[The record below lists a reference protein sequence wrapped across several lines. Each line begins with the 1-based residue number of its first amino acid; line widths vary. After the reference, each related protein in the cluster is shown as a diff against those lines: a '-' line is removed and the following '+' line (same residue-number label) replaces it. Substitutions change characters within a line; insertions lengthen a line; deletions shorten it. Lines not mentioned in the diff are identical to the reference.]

1 MRNVRRLVIAML
13 VLVGGVS
20 IACTDASAPTN
31 PSDLSASFSTAE
43 QEATKE
49 QREQRHEQLKLLLNL
64 QKERIKR
71 ERELRKDDYELAQ
84 DDWKKNEQDWKA
96 YKDLLK
102 RAKKGQA
109 ASTLLDVDLLRCKPR
124 PYEGEAAIIGPDGG
138 TLHIGQHE
146 LIIPRGALPQE
157 ELIVAEAPTSSLV
170 DVDFYPEG
178 LRFAKSA
185 KLILSYKECLVP
197 LGLDLRLAYV
207 GWGLR
212 ILELPPSE
220 DLKDSSEVTGD
231 IDHFSRYAVAY

>member
-146 LIIPRGALPQE
+146 LIIPRGALSQE
-157 ELIVAEAPTSSLV
+157 ELIVADAPTSSLV

-185 KLILSYKECLVP
+185 KLNVSAM
-197 LGLDLRLAYV
+197 R
-207 GWGLR
+207 
-212 ILELPPSE
+212 
-220 DLKDSSEVTGD
+220 
-231 IDHFSRYAVAY
+231 